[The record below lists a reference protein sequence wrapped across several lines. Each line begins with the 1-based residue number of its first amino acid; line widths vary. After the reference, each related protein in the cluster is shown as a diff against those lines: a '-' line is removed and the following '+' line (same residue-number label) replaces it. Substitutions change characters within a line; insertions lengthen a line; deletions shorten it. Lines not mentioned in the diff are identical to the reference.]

1 MSAPAPLV
9 ALMTWSPWGMPTP
22 EATFTPGAYVVLLV
36 LGLCLGS
43 FLNVV
48 IHRLPRGASLAWPP
62 SSCPECGHA
71 IRPYDNVPVVSW
83 LVLKGR
89 CRDCQAP
96 ISPRYPVVELGTGLL
111 LVGLAALLGPR
122 LALLPAAV
130 FALALLA
137 IALIDLDFRIIPDE
151 LSVGGL
157 IVGLGARGF
166 TLDGVLAGL
175 IGALVGAGSLYL
187 VAGGYKKA
195 TGVEGLGG
203 GDVKLAG
210 MIGAFLG
217 WPGVF
222 LTIFGAAL
230 AGSVIG
236 LVLIGAGLGTR
247 RTALPFGTLLAPAA
261 VFAALVGPAIWQWY
275 GGLFGR
281 F

>member
-1 MSAPAPLV
+1 MG
-9 ALMTWSPWGMPTP
+9 WSPWGEPVLP
-22 EATFTPGAYVVLLV
+22 FAFTPGAYLVLFV
-36 LGLCLGS
+36 LGLCFGS

-48 IHRLPRGASLAWPP
+48 IHRLPLGISLAMPP
-62 SSCPECGHA
+62 SSCPACGHA
-71 IRPYDNVPVVSW
+71 IRPFDNIPVVSW
-83 LVLKGR
+83 FLLRAR
-89 CRDCQAP
+89 CRDCAAP
-96 ISPRYPVVELGTGLL
+96 IPVRYPAVELGSGLL
-111 LVGLAALLGPR
+111 LLALAVVLGPR
-122 LALLPAAV
+122 AALVPAAV

-137 IALIDLDFRIIPDE
+137 IALIDLDHRIIPDE

-157 IVGLGARGF
+157 VIGLTARGF

-187 VAGGYKKA
+187 VALGYRKA

-222 LTIFGAAL
+222 LTIFSAAL
-230 AGSVIG
+230 AGS
-236 LVLIGAGLGTR
+236 LVGGILIAAGRGTR

-261 VFAALVGPAIWQWY
+261 VFAALVGPAIWRWY
-275 GGLFGR
+275 GSLFGP

>member
-1 MSAPAPLV
+1 VNAPAPLV
-9 ALMTWSPWGMPTP
+9 ALMSWSPWGASAPMG
-22 EATFTPGAYVVLLV
+22 TFTPGAYVVLFA
-36 LGLCLGS
+36 LGLCFGS

-62 SSCPECGHA
+62 SSCPACGHA

-83 LVLKGR
+83 LALKGR
-89 CRDCQAP
+89 CRDCQAV
-96 ISPRYPVVELGTGLL
+96 ISPRYPAVELGTAVL
-111 LVGLAALLGPR
+111 LVGLAAWLGPR

-157 IVGLGARGF
+157 IVGLAARGF
-166 TLDGVLAGL
+166 TVDGVLAGL
-175 IGALVGAGSLYL
+175 VGALVGMGSLYL
-187 VAGGYKKA
+187 VALGYRKV
-195 TGVEGLGG
+195 TGIEGLGG
-203 GDVKLAG
+203 GDIKLAG

-230 AGSVIG
+230 CGSMIG
-236 LVLIGAGLGTR
+236 LAMIGAGLGTR

-261 VFAALVGPAIWQWY
+261 VLAALVGPAIWQWY
-275 GGLFGR
+275 GGLFGP

>member
-9 ALMTWSPWGMPTP
+9 VLMTWAPWGAP
-22 EATFTPGAYVVLLV
+22 ALGAAFTPAAYTLLFA

-62 SSCPECGHA
+62 SACPACGHA
-71 IRPYDNVPVVSW
+71 IRPLDNIPLVSW
-83 LVLKGR
+83 LVLHGR

-96 ISPRYPVVELGTGLL
+96 ISARYPAVELGAGLTVL
-111 LVGLAALLGPR
+111 GLAVMLGPR
-122 LALLPAAV
+122 TALLPAAA

-157 IVGLGARGF
+157 GIGLLARGL
-166 TLDGVLAGL
+166 TVEGVLAGL

-187 VAGGYKKA
+187 VAACYRTA

-222 LTIFGAAL
+222 LTIFTAAL
-230 AGSVIG
+230 VGSLLGLALIRAGR
-236 LVLIGAGLGTR
+236 GTR

-261 VFAALVGPAIWQWY
+261 VFAALLGPSIWQWY